1 MSGFE
6 YLGIL
11 QDMKMDSLAAF
22 RNPYELNISSSTT
35 LGNGTMTD
43 EQLRQFAPEF
53 MLGPDGKLVPG
64 AREALLSTLKKKS
77 AASSASRPV
86 IDPETGKPL
95 QRNLDPNAVWYDPG
109 TGLQY
114 GSSPSARRPVSV
126 PAPRTTVSPSVPTTK
141 SGMSTKHVVG
151 YGIGALVVG
160 YALFK
165 GYQALQDRR

>member
-35 LGNGTMTD
+35 LGNGTMTNVISSAT
-43 EQLRQFAPEF
+43 R
-53 MLGPDGKLVPG
+53 
-64 AREALLSTLKKKS
+64 S
-77 AASSASRPV
+77 AAPSARGV
-86 IDPETGKPL
+86 IIDPETGKPL
-95 QRNLDPNAVWYDPG
+95 QRNVDPNAVWYDPA
-109 TGLQY
+109 TGLPY
-114 GSSPSARRPVSV
+114 GVSPSTRRPVS
-126 PAPRTTVSPSVPTTK
+126 TTK

-160 YALFK
+160 YALFM
-165 GYQALQDRR
+165 GYKALQDRR

>member
-6 YLGIL
+6 FLGIS
-11 QDMKMDSLAAF
+11 QDTKMDSLAAF
-22 RNPYELNISSSTT
+22 RNPYEQNISSSTT
-35 LGNGTMTD
+35 LGSGTMTN
-43 EQLRQFAPEF
+43 EQLRQYAPEF
-53 MLGPDGKLVPG
+53 MLGPDGKLLPG
-64 AREALLSTLKKKS
+64 AREALLWALKNKKTP
-77 AASSASRPV
+77 ASSSRGTI

-95 QRNLDPNAVWYDPG
+95 QRNVDPNAVWYDPA
-109 TGLQY
+109 TGLPYVQK
-114 GSSPSARRPVSV
+114 PVSV
-126 PAPRTTVSPSVPTTK
+126 PATRTTVSPSVPTTK